1 MRMTAVPMPDQQ
13 SIINALNHGPSIPA
27 TVSFTVRWTGAGR
40 RRQLRSAQQKF
51 VAQVVENRSTIEWQF
66 ESGEFRVASD
76 PAQTSKNVYSL
87 LGRERNGVF
96 FR

>member
-1 MRMTAVPMPDQQ
+1 MRMGPTAMPDQQ

-27 TVSFTVRWTGAGR
+27 TVSFTARWRGVGKR
-40 RRQLRSAQQKF
+40 KQLRNAQERF
-51 VAQVVENRSTIEWQF
+51 VAQTVENRSTIEWQF
-66 ESGEFRVASD
+66 NSGPFRVVSD

-87 LGRERNGVF
+87 LARERNGVF